1 MSYKWAT
8 WNKLP
13 LQITLTLYTEHY
25 KITRLIFN
33 QVISAPCRKFMQFV
47 MNESRNHILGH
58 KKLRVTEDCEERC
71 SWNFCWEI
79 ILETFSNNFILNT
92 YLAHY
97 TIAPLK
103 NELVHVD
110 LLEGTHSSR
119 YGGGMG
125 NGGYLSR
132 SQRSDS
138 RSAHSIPTHSIQRN
152 LPPPPPLPPQL
163 PTQGSSNSSSSSI
176 LSDYRRIDPTL
187 NGRLEISKHSLLEPC
202 NIKVLKYS

>member
-1 MSYKWAT
+1 
-8 WNKLP
+8 
-13 LQITLTLYTEHY
+13 
-25 KITRLIFN
+25 
-33 QVISAPCRKFMQFV
+33 
-47 MNESRNHILGH
+47 
-58 KKLRVTEDCEERC
+58 
-71 SWNFCWEI
+71 
-79 ILETFSNNFILNT
+79 
-92 YLAHY
+92 
-97 TIAPLK
+97 
-103 NELVHVD
+103 
-110 LLEGTHSSR
+110 
-119 YGGGMG
+119 MG

-202 NIKVLKYS
+202 NINFSNIFNFRVSPHINKPPLARFQINEPYNSARYCEVESESSMGTSNSHQSRHSSQPHYYDITDFKPLYPDSRPLYTVQKNVKKN